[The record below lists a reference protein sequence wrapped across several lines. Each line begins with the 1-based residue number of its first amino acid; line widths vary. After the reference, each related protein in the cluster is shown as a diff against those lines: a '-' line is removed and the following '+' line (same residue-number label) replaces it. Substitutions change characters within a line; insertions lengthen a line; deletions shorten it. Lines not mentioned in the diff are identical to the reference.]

1 MDTLSVFNWKGRGPD
16 DVMLRIVNGAR
27 LQNAQWA
34 LGSIV
39 LENGLVDLTYHGA
52 IYTDAQFSANGVTFF
67 ASDLWEAEGSEV
79 WVWTNQCTVDSCFF
93 EHVDLRTVNTKS
105 RVNTTDF
112 TGPNAG
118 FYAEESAFMVND
130 CAFENAMIQS
140 ENAIADFSVKRSVF
154 LNDAYI
160 YDNSSVNACVEE
172 CTFSDGN
179 SHAIEKAGGTL
190 NLRCNQFNDIEGVYM
205 HQGSVNMSSFN
216 HAGYNF
222 FHDVPVCVACDEV
235 TDLQLMRGYN
245 DFSGYQNYV
254 IAGVMDTT
262 CSLDDACEL
271 VLDAHYNHWGGEL
284 GTNMISNEEGLFY
297 PFPSM
302 FDLYALHTTAC
313 NSFESGTQCAIAFQD
328 VSPIHIKD
336 CPVGVLEAE
345 RSLSLMDS
353 QIPTGC
359 VLRRNGDQLTIT
371 AKDAILGCSF
381 YDVLGRQ
388 IATSRYDA
396 IADNEIHITMAADQA
411 SGYYTLVV
419 ETARGN
425 EVHRGFYE

>member
-1 MDTLSVFNWKGRGPD
+1 
-16 DVMLRIVNGAR
+16 MLRIVNGAR

-79 WVWTNQCTVDSCFF
+79 WVWSNQCTVDSCFF

-118 FYAEESAFMVND
+118 FYAEESAFMVSD

-140 ENAIADFSVKRSVF
+140 ENAMADFSVKRSVF

-160 YDNSSVNACVEE
+160 YDNSLVNAFVEE

-222 FHDVPVCVACDEV
+222 FHEVPVCVTCDEV

-284 GTNMISNEEGLFY
+284 GTSVISNEGGLFY
-297 PFPSM
+297 PNSTM
-302 FDLYALHTTAC
+302 FDLHAMHTTAC
-313 NSFESGTQCAIAFQD
+313 NSYESGTQCAIAFQD
-328 VSPIHIKD
+328 VSPIHIKE
-336 CPVGVLEAE
+336 CPAGFPQEE
-345 RSLSLMDS
+345 RSFTLAQQQSTARSD
-353 QIPTGC
+353 IH
-359 VLRRNGDQLTIT
+359 RNGDQLTISSHDVIR
-371 AKDAILGCSF
+371 ACSI